1 MLVML
6 HAVGGAEAIHLGD
19 GSLEGEIG
27 AKASLNEVPNC
38 LSDQLIIL
46 VFNDFL
52 TANEVLG
59 FQHFGGIH
67 ADIFVKRF
75 EQRFVV
81 YWARVASVEV
91 FGSDHLLEACL
102 ICSWVS
108 RLAPVEEA
116 LHLLQPI
123 QRN

>member
-1 MLVML
+1 MLLML
-6 HAVGGAEAIHLGD
+6 HAVGGAEAIHLRD
-19 GSLEGEIG
+19 WSPEGEIG

-81 YWARVASVEV
+81 HWARMARLEV

-102 ICSWVS
+102 ICGWVS

-123 QRN
+123 QLD